1 MLLLLNSNYYTYMK
15 NKIAFSKYFVTGVVL
30 GAFVLAAVP
39 TLSFAA
45 TYAYVNQSGDV
56 ATVVA
61 NDPNTAIATAPNRAM
76 TSGVLLL
83 KTAAD
88 YDIVE

>member
-1 MLLLLNSNYYTYMK
+1 MK
-15 NKIAFSKYFVTGVVL
+15 NKINYSKYFALSTIL

-39 TLSFAA
+39 NLTFAE
-45 TYAYVNQSGDV
+45 TYAYVNKLGEV

-61 NDPNTAIATAPNRAM
+61 NDPNTAINIAPNRAL

-83 KTAAD
+83 KTATD
-88 YDIVE
+88 YEIVED